1 MQKPPQLLPT
11 KLEEGQAPGIRYRID
26 GELVPVLHTWL
37 DGTVPV
43 FFEHHVVLWKDPP
56 LNISI
61 RAMKGAF
68 KRMVAG
74 MPIFLTEAQGPGEIA
89 FSRDGA
95 GHLFPL
101 HLMPGTAVLV
111 REHQFLAGTGNLG
124 YTFNQG
130 RVVNAVC
137 WHGYRDFFMRLFD
150 LEATAKA
157 VTGVSRYDGIA
168 GFYASYPET
177 GWKNIGSMMQPMN
190 YHDACNC
197 NEMVRSMAGTA

>member
-11 KLEEGQAPGIRYRID
+11 KLEDAQAPGIRYRID

-43 FFEHHVVLWKDPP
+43 YFEHHVVLWKDPA
-56 LNISI
+56 LNVGI

-111 REHQFLAGTGNLG
+111 REHQFQAATGNLD
-124 YTFNQG
+124 YTSN
-130 RVVNAVC
+130 RVRASATCC
-137 WHGYRDFFMRLFD
+137 WARWDSSSISSARATRKVYSGCT
-150 LEATAKA
+150 ATA
-157 VTGVSRYDGIA
+157 TFSRRNWPRT
-168 GFYASYPET
+168 S
-177 GWKNIGSMMQPMN
+177 
-190 YHDACNC
+190 
-197 NEMVRSMAGTA
+197 RSTSNQAAGTTAMKASAWKSRCSG

>member
-11 KLEEGQAPGIRYRID
+11 TLEDGQAPGIKYRID

-43 FFEHHVVLWKDPP
+43 YFEHHVVLWKDPA
-56 LNISI
+56 LNIGI

-111 REHQFLAGTGNLG
+111 R
-124 YTFNQG
+124 
-130 RVVNAVC
+130 
-137 WHGYRDFFMRLFD
+137 
-150 LEATAKA
+150 
-157 VTGVSRYDGIA
+157 
-168 GFYASYPET
+168 
-177 GWKNIGSMMQPMN
+177 
-190 YHDACNC
+190 
-197 NEMVRSMAGTA
+197 